1 MYIWL
6 WDLKIRK
13 SPQIFQLNPVSAHEH
28 FNAKWEAEESDVVE
42 EEDTVVALQDDVRE
56 MQASE
61 IGYAAPGSEVTLCRD
76 GKGLELR
83 ERGSGTLVL
92 QQQ

>member
-1 MYIWL
+1 MYIGL
-6 WDLKIRK
+6 WYLKIRK
-13 SPQIFQLNPVSAHEH
+13 LPWIFQLNPISAHEH
-28 FNAKWEAEESDVVE
+28 FKAKWEAEESDVVE
-42 EEDTVVALQDDVRE
+42 EEDTVVALEYDIRE
-56 MQASE
+56 IQASE
-61 IGYAAPGSEVTLCRD
+61 IGYTVPGSEVTWCRN